1 VGEWVVDGCFTSLRL
16 YDGLCSAA
24 TNFVA
29 DRGVAGKDAGKFRK
43 GYLMRAAPETS
54 GAKAS
59 GLKVIEKKMKNGSL
73 PHELLG
79 LDKAGLLAW
88 YKQMLYMR
96 RFEEKAA
103 SLYQQKEIQ
112 GFCHLYIGQEAVA
125 AGAKAASID
134 GDDFITSYRCH
145 ALALVCGLT
154 GEEVMCELTGRANG
168 ISKGKGGSMHMFEP
182 SKHFWGG
189 HGIVAAQ
196 VPLGAGL
203 AYARKYQN
211 DVLGIKNQNVSFTF
225 MGDGSVN
232 AGQVFEAFNMAALW
246 KLPVVFVIEN
256 NQWGMGTSVPRA
268 AAGNL
273 WQRGEPFGIPGEK
286 VDGMDFLASMAAFRA
301 AADYC
306 RAGNGP
312 FLLEMDTYRYRGHS
326 MSDPA
331 KYRTREDVDCVKE
344 TRDPIMRMQA
354 YISENFKMTEAEFEG
369 FDDVIKAEVNRVAE
383 VAVTAPKADVGELFT
398 DVVPS

>member
-1 VGEWVVDGCFTSLRL
+1 
-16 YDGLCSAA
+16 
-24 TNFVA
+24 
-29 DRGVAGKDAGKFRK
+29 
-43 GYLMRAAPETS
+43 MRANTEGQNNGQKAPLKVVE
-54 GAKAS
+54 KAS
-59 GLKVIEKKMKNGSL
+59 KTSKGDSR
-73 PHELLG
+73 HDLLG
-79 LDKAGLLAW
+79 LTKAEVVQW

-154 GEEVMCELTGRANG
+154 GEEVMGELTGRTIG

-182 SKHFWGG
+182 AKHFWGG

-211 DVLGIKNQNVSFTF
+211 DVLGQKNKNVCFTF
-225 MGDGSVN
+225 IGDGAMN

-268 AAGNL
+268 AAGEL
-273 WQRGEPFGIPGEK
+273 HRRGEPFGIPGEK
-286 VDGMDFLASMAAFRA
+286 VDGMDFLTSMDAFRRA
-301 AADYC
+301 SDHC
-306 RAGNGP
+306 REGKGP
-312 FLLEMDTYRYRGHS
+312 YLLELDTYRYRGHS

-331 KYRTREDVDCVKE
+331 KYRTREDVDAVKE
-344 TRDPIMRMQA
+344 LRDPIVRMQK
-354 YISENFKMTEAEFEG
+354 YMMDTLGMKEDEFEA
-369 FDDVIKAEVNRVAE
+369 FDDVIKVDVAKVAE
-383 VAVTAPKADVGELFT
+383 AATTAPRPDASELFT
-398 DVVPS
+398 DVVPE

>member
-1 VGEWVVDGCFTSLRL
+1 MSTGTNTVKPATTNT
-16 YDGLCSAA
+16 SAA
-24 TNFVA
+24 ALKMV
-29 DRGVAGKDAGKFRK
+29 GKV
-43 GYLMRAAPETS
+43 
-54 GAKAS
+54 
-59 GLKVIEKKMKNGSL
+59 LKQSKDCAML
-73 PHELLG
+73 HEVLG
-79 LDKAGLLAW
+79 LDKASMTDW
-88 YKQMLYMR
+88 YKRILYMR

-125 AGAKAASID
+125 AGAKAASIE

-154 GEEVMCELTGRANG
+154 GEEVMGELTGRSIG

-211 DVLGIKNQNVSFTF
+211 DVMGIQNQNVSFTF
-225 MGDGSVN
+225 MGDGTAN
-232 AGQVFEAFNMAALW
+232 AGQVFEAFNMGALW

-268 AAGNL
+268 AAGEL
-273 WQRGEPFGIPGEK
+273 WKRGEPFGIPGEK
-286 VDGMDFLASMAAFRA
+286 VDGMDFLTSMEAFKRA
-301 AADYC
+301 ADHC
-306 RAGNGP
+306 RAGKGP
-312 FLLEMDTYRYRGHS
+312 YLLEMDTYRYRGHS

-331 KYRTREDVDCVKE
+331 KYRTREDVDTVKE
-344 TRDPIMRMQA
+344 TRDPIVRMQK
-354 YISENFKMTEAEFEG
+354 YMMDVFGMKDAEFEA
-369 FDDVIKAEVNRVAE
+369 FDDAI
-383 VAVTAPKADVGELFT
+383 KADVNKVAETAMNAPRPDASELFT
-398 DVVPS
+398 DVLPS